1 MGSRRSQEQRGFS
14 DPSDW
19 TKDRESVQKEYH
31 RIVPYAPS
39 YDLENKAESTH
50 ALSPTMAL
58 STDVPPLRA
67 FTELLEL
74 LSEAHFEH
82 IDGYAGP
89 RLGIAKSRKD
99 PPDIKEAVAAL
110 REVKDAKD
118 AKDAKVPWGGMM
130 ARVTYGPSKKSHARI
145 VVKGSDP
152 TRVRIKVKG
161 PIRKSDW
168 AKVRRLTKER
178 LDARE

>member
-1 MGSRRSQEQRGFS
+1 MGSRRSQEQKGFS

-39 YDLENKAESTH
+39 YDLENRAESTH
-50 ALSPTMAL
+50 ALSPSMAF
-58 STDVPPLRA
+58 STGVPPLRA

-89 RLGIAKSRKD
+89 KLGIAKSRKD
-99 PPDIKEAVAAL
+99 PPVIKEAVAAL
-110 REVKDAKD
+110 REVKDAN
-118 AKDAKVPWGGMM
+118 VPWGGLM
-130 ARVTYGPSKKSHARI
+130 ARVTYGPAKKSHARI
-145 VVKGSDP
+145 VVRGSTP